1 MGTSTND
8 SASAGSADSS
18 APSPRPSPRLVITV
32 QHLPSQ
38 FEVCGGAT
46 GLEIVKHDRLAV
58 ARRFRKPNVPWND
71 GIEHLSGKVPVHL
84 VANLEREARPA
95 VEHREHDPQDIE
107 TRVELLS
114 HEPHGLLEEMG
125 QPFERVE
132 LTLEW
137 HEDAI
142 GGHQSVDRQETQRRW
157 AIDDDV
163 VVGSSDRLQRRAQL
177 VLASINADQL
187 DLGSDE
193 IDVGRQQLQ
202 AGQARSAN
210 RLLGGL
216 APQEHVIDRGMK
228 ARLLDP

>member
-1 MGTSTND
+1 MGTSTSD

-18 APSPRPSPRLVITV
+18 APSPRPSQRLVIMV

-46 GLEIVKHDRLAV
+46 RLEIVKHDRLAV
-58 ARRFRKPNVPWND
+58 ARRFRKPNVPRND
-71 GIEHLSGKVPVHL
+71 GVEPLSGKVPVHL

-125 QPFERVE
+125 QPLERVE

-137 HEDAI
+137 DEDAI
-142 GGHQSVDRQETQRRW
+142 GGHQSGDRQVTQRLG
-157 AIDDDV
+157 AIDDNV
-163 VVGSSDRLQRRAQL
+163 VAGSSGPLQRRAQL
-177 VLASINADQL
+177 VPASIN
-187 DLGSDE
+187 
-193 IDVGRQQLQ
+193 
-202 AGQARSAN
+202 
-210 RLLGGL
+210 
-216 APQEHVIDRGMK
+216 
-228 ARLLDP
+228 

>member
-1 MGTSTND
+1 MGTSTSD

-18 APSPRPSPRLVITV
+18 APSPRPSPRLVIMV

-58 ARRFRKPNVPWND
+58 ARRFRKP
-71 GIEHLSGKVPVHL
+71 KVPVHL

-95 VEHREHDPQDIE
+95 VEHREHDPQDVE

-125 QPFERVE
+125 QPLERVE

-137 HEDAI
+137 DEDAI
-142 GGHQSVDRQETQRRW
+142 GCYQSVDR
-157 AIDDDV
+157 
-163 VVGSSDRLQRRAQL
+163 
-177 VLASINADQL
+177 
-187 DLGSDE
+187 
-193 IDVGRQQLQ
+193 
-202 AGQARSAN
+202 
-210 RLLGGL
+210 
-216 APQEHVIDRGMK
+216 
-228 ARLLDP
+228 